1 MKEVFGGARTIVL
14 SVRNLAKSRAFW
26 VDRLGFRAMK
36 EEPDRFVQLNLGNFR
51 LRLESAD
58 DVRRPR
64 GTGTGTGTAIVFQ
77 VRSLPKTAK
86 ELEDRGVAFEELDL
100 PRDGASLVT
109 GDPDGHR
116 VIFRER
122 V

>member
-14 SVRNLAKSRAFW
+14 SVRNLARSRAFW

-36 EEPDRFVQLNLGNFR
+36 EEPGRFVQLNLGNFR
-51 LRLESAD
+51 LRLEGAD

-64 GTGTGTGTAIVFQ
+64 GSGTAIVFQ

-86 ELEDRGVAFEELDL
+86 ELEERGVAYEELDL

-116 VIFRER
+116 VVFRER

>member
-1 MKEVFGGARTIVL
+1 MKEVLGGARTIVL

-64 GTGTGTGTAIVFQ
+64 GTGTGAGTAIVFQ

-86 ELEDRGVAFEELDL
+86 ELEERGVAFEELDL

-116 VIFRER
+116 VVFRER
-122 V
+122 L